1 MKLVVDLSSRMPV
14 TDIGNN
20 SPAPTYTIKSQDTA
34 VLNVYFVAEGL
45 PQDLGSATTLKFG
58 LVQSGSTTLLVLD
71 TAFSRLIDA
80 NGNVYYQGFPVFHT
94 SALLTALGSSLNIS
108 CIGEVRYQQP
118 DGEIVHCLDI
128 PFTVYRTILEETV
141 STTTTANFSQ
151 PAVGATVSVAVVT
164 TSFLSAGDTVSI
176 GTAGDSYTVTAV
188 TDATHFSAENLGTG
202 TTAPGATVASG
213 TTVTL
218 ASPNV
223 LATYPDVSLL
233 ELKAHKD
240 QPSGYAGLSGSGSGF
255 ISNTHVLV
263 DGVTVTS
270 TDPAG
275 LATIDKLTVLLASFS
290 QPSAGGTVVVT
301 VGNSASLVLN
311 QAVFVR
317 GGGYYLVIAIAG
329 SSVTLKNNGDPGN
342 AVARVTVP
350 LGAAPRRAEA
360 VSGGGSS
367 GVNAYTTLTAGF
379 TVSAVGASVT
389 ITVGNTS
396 WMGGN

>member
-1 MKLVVDLSSRMPV
+1 MKLVVDLSSRQPV

-20 SPAPTYTIKSQDTA
+20 SPAPVYVIKSQDTA

-58 LVQSGSTTLLVLD
+58 LVQSGSSTLLVLD

-80 NGNVYYQGFPVFHT
+80 NGNVYYQGFPVFNT

-290 QPSAGGTVVVT
+290 QPAAGATVVVT
-301 VGNSASLVLN
+301 VGNSTSLVLN
-311 QAVFVR
+311 QAVFIR
-317 GGGYYLVIAIAG
+317 GGGYYLATALAG
-329 SSVTLKNNGDPGN
+329 SSVTP
-342 AVARVTVP
+342 
-350 LGAAPRRAEA
+350 
-360 VSGGGSS
+360 
-367 GVNAYTTLTAGF
+367 
-379 TVSAVGASVT
+379 
-389 ITVGNTS
+389 
-396 WMGGN
+396 